1 MTAPAA
7 REIRARRPP
16 VLRPTPSDPPI
27 AETDLELEREPD
39 GSQRPCSSVFLVGAE
54 CPFTCI
60 FCDLWRNTLEVATP
74 EGELPRQLRAA
85 LGALPA
91 DRLRGRIKLYNA
103 SNFFDPRAVPPGDL
117 DEIAELVAPFERV
130 VVECHA
136 RLVGD
141 TCLDFAERL
150 GGRLELALGLEVA
163 DDALLARLGKE
174 MTLADFDRAAARLNG
189 AHVPFR
195 VFVLVGVPFASG
207 TSPLDLAT
215 RSVEAAFARGAER
228 VSLIPVRAGNGAMED
243 LAAAGDWRP
252 PALGDLEEALDRA
265 LEVGSG
271 PVAADL
277 WDLDRLRRCDTCF
290 DARRDRLAR
299 INDTGRAEARV
310 DCRDCPS

>member
-163 DDALLARLGKE
+163 DDDGDVAQTG
-174 MTLADFDRAAARLNG
+174 
-189 AHVPFR
+189 HV
-195 VFVLVGVPFASG
+195 G
-207 TSPLDLAT
+207 SP
-215 RSVEAAFARGAER
+215 V
-228 VSLIPVRAGNGAMED
+228 PVRPVCRRPGWYASRLQANRFAAQTLFCWWNG
-243 LAAAGDWRP
+243 
-252 PALGDLEEALDRA
+252 
-265 LEVGSG
+265 
-271 PVAADL
+271 
-277 WDLDRLRRCDTCF
+277 
-290 DARRDRLAR
+290 
-299 INDTGRAEARV
+299 I
-310 DCRDCPS
+310 

>member
-163 DDALLARLGKE
+163 DDALSSLRPAVE
-174 MTLADFDRAAARLNG
+174 PPADESAAAPVQPP
-189 AHVPFR
+189 HVA
-195 VFVLVGVPFASG
+195 FAEASAK
-207 TSPLDLAT
+207 AT
-215 RSVEAAFARGAER
+215 AAFEAVVAAEAQAKADAEAAEK
-228 VSLIPVRAGNGAMED
+228 
-243 LAAAGDWRP
+243 LAAA
-252 PALGDLEEALDRA
+252 EAA
-265 LEVGSG
+265 
-271 PVAADL
+271 
-277 WDLDRLRRCDTCF
+277 
-290 DARRDRLAR
+290 
-299 INDTGRAEARV
+299 AEAGEEP
-310 DCRDCPS
+310 CRNQIFNPTSM